1 MFRAERE
8 LLLKQKED
16 KIEAEKSEYQ
26 KIEAATRKKEQI
38 MSKQKK
44 EFETKKAE
52 QDKKH
57 EEELT
62 AALSSIQQQRMT
74 GAMVSAFVTL
84 IIAYFLFSG

>member
-1 MFRAERE
+1 MERAERE

-16 KIEAEKSEYQ
+16 RIEAEMSEYQ
-26 KIEAATRKKEQI
+26 KIEAATKKKEQI

-57 EEELT
+57 SEELT
-62 AALSSIQQQRMT
+62 AALSDGQQQRMT

-84 IIAYFLFSG
+84 ILAYFLFSG